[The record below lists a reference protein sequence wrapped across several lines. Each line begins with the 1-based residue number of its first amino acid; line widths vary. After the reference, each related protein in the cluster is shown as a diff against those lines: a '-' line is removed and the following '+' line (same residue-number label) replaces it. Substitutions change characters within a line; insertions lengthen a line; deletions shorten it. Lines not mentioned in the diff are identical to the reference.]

1 MSLCITRLS
10 TQDPHNQI
18 KHTEFYEECYGKVKD
33 IEKNL
38 SQKNYNYGDRKLQ
51 IMKFETK
58 RSNSIKD
65 KNQLL
70 FFPTLVIKFLLPS

>member
-1 MSLCITRLS
+1 ME
-10 TQDPHNQI
+10 
-18 KHTEFYEECYGKVKD
+18 HTEFYEECYGNVKD

-38 SQKNYNYGDRKLQ
+38 SPKNYMETENYKF

-65 KNQLL
+65 KNQLF

>member
-1 MSLCITRLS
+1 MLWKCKGYCEEFIT
-10 TQDPHNQI
+10 
-18 KHTEFYEECYGKVKD
+18 
-33 IEKNL
+33 EKL
-38 SQKNYNYGDRKLQ
+38 YGDRKLQ